1 MASGDEGV
9 FGAGRGDMRAVAE
22 TNGDAK
28 EPDLLRKRKT
38 NQIKSYKIEAQK
50 IVTTISVAI
59 QIGHE
64 QFSTS

>member
-28 EPDLLRKRKT
+28 EPDLLSSKKNNS
-38 NQIKSYKIEAQK
+38 NQKLQD
-50 IVTTISVAI
+50 
-59 QIGHE
+59 
-64 QFSTS
+64 